1 VSDEEGFGELSA
13 IGTTMHGWCLAM
25 MGQVEEGISLI
36 LKGLAMHRATRSRL
50 HLPFGLMV
58 LAEAYGVAGRPE
70 EGLDQLAE
78 AAKIIEVTKE
88 RWVEAELHRLR
99 GTLLLSMSKLSAAE
113 DSYDRA
119 LSVARRQNAKFWEL
133 RAARDL
139 ARVWL
144 RQGKRA
150 EARDLLSPV
159 YEWFTQGFDTPDLQD
174 AKALLARLA

>member
-1 VSDEEGFGELSA
+1 
-13 IGTTMHGWCLAM
+13 
-25 MGQVEEGISLI
+25 
-36 LKGLAMHRATRSRL
+36 
-50 HLPFGLMV
+50 
-58 LAEAYGVAGRPE
+58 
-70 EGLDQLAE
+70 
-78 AAKIIEVTKE
+78 
-88 RWVEAELHRLR
+88 
-99 GTLLLSMSKLSAAE
+99 LLSMSKLSAAE

-139 ARVWL
+139 AKVWV